1 MQLFAPSK
9 REDEGFTNV
18 LDVLSLELVNAS
30 EDSLLHEL
38 EDVGRAE
45 SRD

>member
-1 MQLFAPSK
+1 MQLFASSK
-9 REDEGFTNV
+9 REDEGLANV

-30 EDSLLHEL
+30 EDSLFHEL

-45 SRD
+45 ARD